1 MLEAYLFINN
11 EINGSGHHYKIVRCE
26 DFFLVNINELLVGNS
41 WTFGRVIVLLF
52 HVLHA
57 GDFGY

>member
-1 MLEAYLFINN
+1 MDQDIIIKLLGMVI
-11 EINGSGHHYKIVRCE
+11 
-26 DFFLVNINELLVGNS
+26 FFFVNINELLVGNS
-41 WTFGRVIVLLF
+41 WTFGRVIVLFF